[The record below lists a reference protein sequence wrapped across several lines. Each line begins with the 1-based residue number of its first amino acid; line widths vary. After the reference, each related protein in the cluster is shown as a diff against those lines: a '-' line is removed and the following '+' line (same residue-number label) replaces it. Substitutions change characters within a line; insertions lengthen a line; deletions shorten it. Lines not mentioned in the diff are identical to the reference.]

1 MNGKKEENNGQLFSN
16 LTKVIAYDI
25 DGVAHVLYDGT
36 ETAAV
41 TYPTMPELKT
51 GMFIILERKEKYYG
65 FVYNNKIIWQ
75 NGGWDYVA
83 SIHTDKRYEGDMKGK
98 LTIYEKDKINW
109 FPEDNYKNYIFWTG
123 EVWYG

>member
-1 MNGKKEENNGQLFSN
+1 MDNFFSN
-16 LTKVIAYDI
+16 LTKVIAYDT